1 MTCCFPVPKIV
12 DKKCSSLQFWT
23 ELIQMD
29 WIELVPT
36 VMDLI
41 ELVLMAMDWTEL
53 VPTTMDWI
61 ELVLTAMDWIELV
74 PTAMD
79 WTELVLTAMDW
90 IELVQM
96 EMGAELDWTVEL
108 VWTEKGWSE
117 LD

>member
-53 VPTTMDWI
+53 VPMAMDWIELVPMAMDWI
-61 ELVLTAMDWIELV
+61 ELVLT
-74 PTAMD
+74 T
-79 WTELVLTAMDW
+79 MDW

>member
-29 WIELVPT
+29 LIELVLMAMDWIELVP
-36 VMDLI
+36 
-41 ELVLMAMDWTEL
+41 MAMDWTEL

-61 ELVLTAMDWIELV
+61 ELVLT
-74 PTAMD
+74 T
-79 WTELVLTAMDW
+79 MDW